1 MFSRF
6 ARKFPLALIGGASAA
21 GALYSSGEDHVEPPY
36 YPWSHKSSLQTYDAS
51 AIRRGHL
58 VYTQVCA
65 SCHR

>member
-1 MFSRF
+1 MFSRIV
-6 ARKFPLALIGGASAA
+6 ARSFPLAFIGGASAV
-21 GALYSSGEDHVEPPY
+21 LHSSGEDHVEPPY